1 MRQPCAKLVVEPPG
15 SLLEIPNVNFPW
27 GAYSNA
33 NGVRDVKH
41 IAHDL
46 MALFKQHVEIEAEY
60 TVWYVKW
67 TLIPRWDKNLQPLFA
82 W

>member
-1 MRQPCAKLVVEPPG
+1 MRQPCAKLVVEPPR
-15 SLLEIPNVNFPW
+15 SRLEIPNMNFPW

-46 MALFKQHVEIEAEY
+46 MALFKEHVEI
-60 TVWYVKW
+60 
-67 TLIPRWDKNLQPLFA
+67 
-82 W
+82 